1 MSLMFSGGKEKDQ
14 WHNPVYL
21 MQFLDFDQNLHEG
34 FGRIYFSGLAKFV
47 LAVDM
52 TMVWNLDHGLY
63 NDIKIQR
70 R

>member
-1 MSLMFSGGKEKDQ
+1 MGNFRLNPFNVTDVFGGERGGGGKEKDQ

-34 FGRIYFSGLAKFV
+34 FGRIYFSDLAKFV

-52 TMVWNLDHGLY
+52 TVV
-63 NDIKIQR
+63 
-70 R
+70 